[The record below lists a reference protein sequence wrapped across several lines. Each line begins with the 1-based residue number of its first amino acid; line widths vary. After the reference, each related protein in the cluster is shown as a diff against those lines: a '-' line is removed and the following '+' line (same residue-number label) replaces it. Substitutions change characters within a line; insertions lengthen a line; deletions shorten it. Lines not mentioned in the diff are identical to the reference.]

1 MRLPAVAVAA
11 LAVLAAGCGGDREGA
26 GPAPGRS
33 IATARSLTPPVH
45 LFADTVTAR
54 VDVTVDREAL
64 DPDRVR
70 LRLSFLPYRIVGGV
84 QRSRRDLERLTRLS
98 WEVKLRCI
106 TIACVP
112 PRNKS
117 ALGAQEG
124 RGERRT
130 FRFKP
135 ARVLYDDPK
144 SGKLVH
150 LRRVWWP
157 PLDGVSRLSA
167 RATLYSGLGFGAGL
181 QATLAPMAEPSYRLP
196 APLLGGL
203 LLAGAAALLALPAG
217 LAARAVRRRRPSA
230 GKEPT
235 VPPLERAI
243 RLVEWARDEGGAG
256 ERREALEGL
265 AFELDAEGEAGRA
278 TLVRRLAWSPEQPAP
293 ELVSELVE
301 SVRRPDGSSA

>member
-1 MRLPAVAVAA
+1 MRPPALAVAVLA
-11 LAVLAAGCGGDREGA
+11 LVAAGCGEGSEGA
-26 GPAPGRS
+26 ALAPGRNL
-33 IATARSLTPPVH
+33 ATARSLTPPVH

-70 LRLSFLPYRIVGGV
+70 LRLSFLPYRIVGGL
-84 QRSRRDLERLTRLS
+84 QHSRRDLDRFTRLS
-98 WEVKLRCI
+98 WEAELRCI
-106 TIACVP
+106 TIACMP
-112 PRNKS
+112 PRHKS

-135 ARVLYDDPK
+135 ARVLYDDPT

-167 RATLYSGLGFGAGL
+167 GAPLHSGLGFGAGL
-181 QATLAPMAEPSYRLP
+181 EATLAPVAEPSYRLP

-203 LLAGAAALLALPAG
+203 LLAGVAALLALPAG
-217 LAARAVRRRRPSA
+217 LGARALGRRRPPA
-230 GKEPT
+230 RTEPALA
-235 VPPLERAI
+235 PLERAL
-243 RLVEWARDEGGAG
+243 RLVEWARDESTR
-256 ERREALEGL
+256 ERRDALERL
-265 AFELDAEGEAGRA
+265 AFELDAEGEADRA
-278 TLVRRLAWSPEQPAP
+278 TMARRLAWSPEEPAP
-293 ELVSELVE
+293 ESVSELVE
-301 SVRRPDGSSA
+301 SVRRPDGSAA